1 MTLRIKTLLLIG
13 ALIALM
19 LVIMNLIASFT
30 FLQPLDEQERQIAR
44 QEVAQILA
52 MYNNELQ
59 ALDRFT
65 RDYGLWDD
73 TYQFIQT
80 GTPQYIQSNM
90 GDTTFDIGQ
99 LSLIVFINSN
109 GEVVYGKAFDL
120 EREVAVPIPAE
131 LITYCQPG
139 SPLLRTNSLQSYTGL
154 ILLPSG
160 PLLVAASPI
169 LTSEGEGPSQG
180 TVLMGRPLNLVHLA
194 QLGGLSP
201 QALAGESPAN
211 PELSPDFKAA
221 RAALLSG
228 ETVFVTTLDSKT
240 IGSYTLLRD
249 ALGQPALLLGLK
261 SERLLH
267 QRGLLF
273 RRTLVGTIGVVGLI
287 FEATILVIL
296 ETIVLSRLS
305 RLSRDVITIGKQ
317 GDLAARVT
325 TLSGQDELTE
335 LTNTINAMLGAL
347 EQGQIERETMARSLQ
362 ASEARS
368 RAIAELVSDYA
379 YVLRMDPPGI
389 EWVTEALTRIGG
401 YTRAELEQLSLEII
415 YPDDRAAHAAFLAR
429 LQAGQESREEV
440 RLVTKEG
447 QIIWVNNYGRP
458 EQDAAG
464 RVVRLYVAGQD
475 ITKRKRAEAA
485 LRLQNEYFAALHETT
500 LGLINRL
507 DVRDLLQVIVSRAV
521 NLVNTRDGFIYLVKP
536 TTGNLVLEVG
546 TGIYQDQVGQD
557 FQPGE
562 GLTDQVLQ
570 TGAVVTVDDYDHWPK
585 RWSAA
590 PPGLLHAAV
599 GLPLFSE
606 GRVVGVLGVTHA
618 DPQRVFSPEEVDL
631 LARLAQLAS
640 LALDNAQLFQTVR
653 DERSRLRALIEASHD
668 GVALTGMDGKILFLN
683 EQALRF
689 LGLPPGTEAWM
700 GHPIT
705 RIMELIRPYAPD
717 LVRTFVKEFRRIQR
731 GDEPPGQGELTLPP
745 YSLQWQNLP
754 VLVGEVPL
762 GRLIVLHDLT
772 VIRASE
778 QLRRDMV
785 NMLVHDLRG
794 PLTPIYFFVQ
804 YMQMEAADSQD
815 EILNRSLQAAG
826 NNIEKLS
833 NLIDFILEIGQ
844 LEEGQLTLHRAP
856 LDLPELIGRVLD
868 LQTTV
873 AAAKQQTL
881 VQRAIPPLPPVWGDS
896 GLLERVLQNL
906 VGNAL
911 KFTPPGGTI
920 TVTVQ
925 ANATASQVIVAV
937 NDTGAGI
944 PPEIQGRLF
953 QKFSKGRHQERGWGL
968 GLAFCKAVL
977 EAHGGHIWVESEP
990 GKGATFYFMLP
1001 VR

>member
-13 ALIALM
+13 VLITLM
-19 LVIMNLIASFT
+19 LVSMNLIASFT
-30 FLQPLDEQERQIAR
+30 FLQPLDEQEVQIAR

-52 MYNNELQ
+52 MYDNELQ

-65 RDYGLWDD
+65 KDYGLWDD

-80 GTPQYIQSNM
+80 GDPAYIQSNL
-90 GDTTFDIGQ
+90 GDTTFDIGR
-99 LSLIVFINSN
+99 LNLIVFINSN
-109 GEVVYGKAFDL
+109 GEVVCDKAFDL
-120 EREVAVPIPAE
+120 ENEVEIPVPSE
-131 LITYCQPG
+131 LITYLQPG
-139 SPLLRTNSLQSYTGL
+139 SPLLRTNSLESYTGL
-154 ILLPSG
+154 IFLPSG

-169 LTSEGEGPSQG
+169 LTSNGEGPSQG
-180 TVLMGRPLNLVHLA
+180 TILMGRPLNLAQLA

-201 QALAGESPAN
+201 QALTGESPTN

-221 RAALLSG
+221 RAALLAG
-228 ETVFVTTLDSKT
+228 EMIFVTPLDSRT
-240 IGSYTLLRD
+240 MGSYTLLRD
-249 ALGQPALLLGLK
+249 ALNQPALLLRLK

-273 RRTLVGTIGVVGLI
+273 RRTLLGAIGIVGLI
-287 FEATILVIL
+287 FGVTILVIL
-296 ETIVLSRLS
+296 ETMVLSRLS
-305 RLSRDVITIGKQ
+305 RLSREVITIGNQ

-325 TLSGQDELTE
+325 TLSGQDEITE
-335 LTNTINAMLGAL
+335 LTSTINAMLGAL
-347 EQGQIERETMARSLQ
+347 EQAQRERETMAQSLQ

-379 YVLRMDPPGI
+379 YVLRLDPPGI
-389 EWVTEALTRIGG
+389 EWISEALTRIGG

-415 YPDDRAAHAAFLAR
+415 YPADRPAHAAFLAR

-447 QIIWVNNYGRP
+447 QIIWVSNYGRP

-562 GLTDQVLQ
+562 GVTDQVLQ

-606 GRVVGVLGVTHA
+606 GRVVGVLGVTHS

-631 LARLAQLAS
+631 LVRFAQLAS

-668 GVALTGMDGKILFLN
+668 GVILTGLDGKILFLN

-717 LVRTFVKEFRRIQR
+717 LVHTFVKEFRRIQR

-745 YSLQWQNLP
+745 YSLQWQSLP

-772 VIRASE
+772 VIRANE

-815 EILNRSLQAAG
+815 EVLNRSLQAAG

-856 LDLPELIGRVLD
+856 LDLPELVSRVLD
-868 LQTTV
+868 LQATV
-873 AAAKQQTL
+873 AEAKQQTL
-881 VQRAIPPLPPVWGDS
+881 VQRAIPPLPTVWGDS

-944 PPEIQGRLF
+944 PPEIRGRLF

-990 GKGATFYFMLP
+990 GQGATFYFTLP
-1001 VR
+1001 AR